1 MMAVAVHDAQLRR
14 LLEEGLAARTGGPVR
29 VTSVERHPF
38 DRATSY
44 ALDLLHVHVGAGDPL
59 MLVIKDFGTSRLP
72 KDDPAARAEREATV
86 YRDLLDGVEVGTPR
100 LYGVAAHPVRLLLEY
115 VPGATLKYHGV
126 AIWTQAAAWLGAF
139 QARMARH
146 REHVSRCKVLV
157 QHDPAFYFAR
167 ARAARGA
174 IAAFGPAAAR
184 RLAVVLDGYGRLV
197 EAMVDQP
204 RTLVHGSFRPQNIIV
219 STASDAS
226 VRICPVDWELAG
238 LGAPLYDLAFLAE
251 GFHGAD
257 LDGLFAAYLKGLGHR
272 EVVARSEMVFTVDC
286 FRLHKIVKSVSDSVT
301 LAFRPATID
310 KLLAMGEDLRDRL
323 V

>member
-14 LLEEGLAARTGGPVR
+14 LIETALAERSGDPVA

-44 ALDLLHVHVGAGDPL
+44 ALDLLHVHLGAGDPL

-86 YRDLLDGVEVGTPR
+86 YRDLLDGVEAGTPR

-115 VPGATLKYHGV
+115 VPGATLKRHGL
-126 AIWTQAAAWLGAF
+126 AIWTKAAAWLGAF
-139 QARMARH
+139 QAQIVRR
-146 REHVSRCKVLV
+146 REQVDRCQVLIR
-157 QHDPAFYFAR
+157 HDPAFFA
-167 ARAARGA
+167 AFALAARRA
-174 IAAFGPAAAR
+174 IAAFGPAAMR
-184 RLAVVLDGYGRLV
+184 RLAVILDGYDRLV
-197 EAMVDQP
+197 EMMVDQP

-219 STASDAS
+219 STARDAS

-251 GFHGAD
+251 GFQGAD
-257 LDGLFAAYLKGLGHR
+257 LDRLFAAYLNGLGR
-272 EVVARSEMVFTVDC
+272 PDVVAPREMAFTVDC
-286 FRLHKIVKSVSDSVT
+286 FRLHKIVKSVSDSVA

-310 KLLAMGEDLRDRL
+310 KLLAMAEDLRDRL
-323 V
+323 G